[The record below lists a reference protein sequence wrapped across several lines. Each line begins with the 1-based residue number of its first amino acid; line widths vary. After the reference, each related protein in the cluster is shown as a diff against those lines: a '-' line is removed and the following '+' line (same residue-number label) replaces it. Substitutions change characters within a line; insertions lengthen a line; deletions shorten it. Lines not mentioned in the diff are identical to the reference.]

1 MPRCCVYIPTVHADA
16 MRQSEC
22 TLKPLN
28 RSADFE
34 LYLPLGFPGRSLNSP
49 NGWNT
54 GVGPVLTLQ
63 VHSVVKVRGPGG

>member
-1 MPRCCVYIPTVHADA
+1 MEFSLNAALLRVGYIPTVHSDA
-16 MRQSEC
+16 LLDGMSEC

-49 NGWNT
+49 NGWNP
-54 GVGPVLTLQ
+54 GVGPLQ
-63 VHSVVKVRGPGG
+63 S